1 MLMRIRL
8 GPSVLLFMLLLPLVT
23 FYSPS
28 IMIHASTAILEAPF
42 ISEAPLLDGTID
54 PLEYGGG
61 EPLTL
66 FLTAYHADNGY
77 IPLPDVD
84 PLPLT
89 TWGAYETSHLYV
101 GIYVPD
107 SSKNIYPEGAADKF
121 AIDFDQGPDGG
132 SRDYRMTDGSED
144 SKRIDPWD
152 FLMYDAYWN
161 VDEQASGWDWDD
173 EIDLEAEYSELDF
186 QAVMRHNTTGWHV
199 ELAISYGEQDLRNLN
214 PGDVLGFACEFV
226 ELEERIIFSYPTIEN
241 WRDLHAWPEIH
252 LVPLATTTPSTQ
264 DTSIPGWEWFPTLG
278 ALGLV
283 VFLFSRRKSQPR

>member
-8 GPSVLLFMLLLPLVT
+8 GLSVLLFMLLLPLVT
-23 FYSPS
+23 FYYSSMP
-28 IMIHASTAILEAPF
+28 IHASTAILEAPF
-42 ISEAPLLDGTID
+42 VSEAPQLDGTID

-61 EPLTL
+61 KPLTL
-66 FLTAYHADNGY
+66 FLAAYRADDGY
-77 IPLPDVD
+77 VPLPDID

-89 TWGAYETSHLYV
+89 TWGAYETSHLYL
-101 GIYVPD
+101 GAYMPD
-107 SSKNIYPEGAADKF
+107 PSKNLYPEGAADKF

-152 FLMYDAYWN
+152 FLMFDAYWK

-173 EIDLEAEYSELDF
+173 EIDFEAEYSKLDF

-226 ELEERIIFSYPTIEN
+226 ELEERIIFSYPALEN

-252 LVPLATTTPSTQ
+252 LVPPATTPSTQ
-264 DTSIPGWEWFPTLG
+264 ATSIPGWEWLPTLG
-278 ALGLV
+278 ALGFV
-283 VFLFSRRKSQPR
+283 VFLFSRRKPQTR